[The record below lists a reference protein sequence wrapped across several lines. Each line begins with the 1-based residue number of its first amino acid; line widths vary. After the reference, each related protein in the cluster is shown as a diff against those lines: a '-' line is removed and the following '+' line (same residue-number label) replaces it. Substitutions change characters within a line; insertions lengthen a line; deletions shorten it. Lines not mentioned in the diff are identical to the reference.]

1 MLRNIRGACVNE
13 LDRVGRIGLK
23 NFGAYQDA
31 AVREPVIITKNGR
44 PRTVLIAYEDYLRM
58 TRRDRRVELTVE
70 LGDAE
75 LAAVEG
81 AVTDVGMDEFNAKL
95 TSGNDAA
102 R

>member
-1 MLRNIRGACVNE
+1 MTSTVSAASVS
-13 LDRVGRIGLK
+13 K

-58 TRRDRRVELTVE
+58 TRRDRRVHLTVE

-75 LAAVEG
+75 LAAVAG
-81 AVTDVGMDEFNAKL
+81 AVMDAGMDELNAEL